1 MVCHIITALPPS
13 IGKHTKLRKLM
24 LSGNQLE
31 SLPPELSY
39 CKNIELIRLAVNCLQ
54 VLPLWLIDLPN
65 LSWIAYSGNP
75 LIRLQNE
82 EYSNSITASNS
93 IDWSKINIV
102 NLIGEGASGVVY
114 KGNFADSEVAV
125 KLYKGSITSDGV
137 AEDEIMVCNL

>member
-1 MVCHIITALPPS
+1 
-13 IGKHTKLRKLM
+13 M

-31 SLPPELSY
+31 RLPQELSC

-75 LIRLQNE
+75 LIRLHNE
-82 EYSNSITASNS
+82 EYSNSITVSNT